1 LQDHCISGRVSN
13 QTILYRKKL
22 GEVTMRSKSLI
33 HLATAAVFFLLA
45 TGSFAQAQT
54 NGTHIP
60 SAEIATVYENLG
72 NTIDQQIRVVD
83 IGDDINVAVGIL
95 QRVTTRTEGEE
106 VTAIL
111 HHRVTEVYYILSG
124 SGILVTGGDATGAVE
139 FPADVSAVRELIG
152 PSGSRTVTNGQTQTI
167 SAGDI
172 VVIPAGVPHG
182 FRHIQEQITYL
193 SIRIDPDQLLPT
205 GYAHPSLEQ

>member
-1 LQDHCISGRVSN
+1 
-13 QTILYRKKL
+13 
-22 GEVTMRSKSLI
+22 MRTKSLAG
-33 HLATAAVFFLLA
+33 LVVAALFFAL
-45 TGSFAQAQT
+45 TSGSFAQAQT
-54 NGTHIP
+54 NATHIP
-60 SAEIATVYENLG
+60 SAEIMTVYENLG

-124 SGILVTGGDATGAVE
+124 SGILVTGGDETNAAE
-139 FPADVSAVRELIG
+139 FPADVTAVRELIG
-152 PSGSRTVTNGQTQTI
+152 PSGRRTVTNGQTQTI

-193 SIRIDPDQLLPT
+193 SIRIDPDQMLPT
-205 GYAHPSLEQ
+205 GYAHPSLEE